1 MTDVNENKEIDQQE
15 TQAMDVPSGETTE
28 TTHPDVDEAAQ
39 EVDKREQ
46 LAQNLLRFIS
56 AVAQISSVPSRPT
69 TQVRNELK
77 DIFKH
82 YRTAFEDIF
91 GQDSIS
97 DVQEAWLTD
106 LSTLTAEVPELINSL
121 NLASFITERAE
132 PSLQRLNEQTH
143 WMACLRQRQEGV
155 HYLPIKLSVEDE
167 GAVKPGSEKR
177 LQHLVKTFR
186 LCASVASLE
195 DISGSEKM
203 SEFFLPIFVN
213 LVYPP
218 FALLLS
224 EEHPLNHYFNTPA
237 FRLPLYSEKY
247 QEYCH
252 GEDETNSSALEE
264 LLRKRQAVATEE
276 NATEESEKR
285 VSGMVTET
293 YTVNKDGEKGATL
306 SRLTGE
312 GEWVDIDVSEEDDI
326 QQRCLESVIAE
337 LIEIDPEEGAIFTI
351 KTEDIPLERAIREVR
366 TVRSEI
372 TSTNH
377 PEEVTITFFN
387 YN

>member
-1 MTDVNENKEIDQQE
+1 MTDVNENKETDQQE
-15 TQAMDVPSGETTE
+15 TPAVDVPSGETTE
-28 TTHPDVDEAAQ
+28 ATHPDVDETTQ
-39 EVDKREQ
+39 EVEKREQ
-46 LAQNLLRFIS
+46 LSQNLLKFIG
-56 AVAQISSVPSRPT
+56 AIAHISSVPSRST
-69 TQVRNELK
+69 AQVRSELK

-97 DVQEAWLTD
+97 DVQAAWLTD

-121 NLASFITERAE
+121 NLATFITERAE

-177 LQHLVKTFR
+177 LQQLVKTFR

-264 LLRKRQAVATEE
+264 LLRKRQADATEE
-276 NATEESEKR
+276 PKKQDAVAIVN
-285 VSGMVTET
+285 ET
-293 YTVNKDGEKGATL
+293 YTINKEGEKEATL
-306 SRLTGE
+306 SRLTNE
-312 GEWVDIDVSEEDDI
+312 GEWIDIDVSEEDDI
-326 QQRCLESVIAE
+326 QQRCLASVIAE

-351 KTEDIPLERAIREVR
+351 KTEDISLERAIREVR
-366 TVRSEI
+366 TVKSEI

-377 PEEVTITFFN
+377 PEEVNITFFN

>member
-1 MTDVNENKEIDQQE
+1 
-15 TQAMDVPSGETTE
+15 
-28 TTHPDVDEAAQ
+28 
-39 EVDKREQ
+39 
-46 LAQNLLRFIS
+46 
-56 AVAQISSVPSRPT
+56 
-69 TQVRNELK
+69 
-77 DIFKH
+77 
-82 YRTAFEDIF
+82 
-91 GQDSIS
+91 
-97 DVQEAWLTD
+97 
-106 LSTLTAEVPELINSL
+106 
-121 NLASFITERAE
+121 
-132 PSLQRLNEQTH
+132 
-143 WMACLRQRQEGV
+143 
-155 HYLPIKLSVEDE
+155 
-167 GAVKPGSEKR
+167 
-177 LQHLVKTFR
+177 
-186 LCASVASLE
+186 
-195 DISGSEKM
+195 M

-264 LLRKRQAVATEE
+264 LLRKRQADATEE
-276 NATEESEKR
+276 PKKQDAVAIVN
-285 VSGMVTET
+285 ET
-293 YTVNKDGEKGATL
+293 YTINKEGEKEATL
-306 SRLTGE
+306 SRLTNE

-326 QQRCLESVIAE
+326 QQRCLASVIAE

-351 KTEDIPLERAIREVR
+351 KTEDISLERAIREVR
-366 TVRSEI
+366 TVKSEI

>member
-15 TQAMDVPSGETTE
+15 TPAVDVPSGETTE
-28 TTHPDVDEAAQ
+28 TTHPDVDETTQ
-39 EVDKREQ
+39 EIDKREQ
-46 LAQNLLRFIS
+46 LAQNLLKFIG
-56 AVAQISSVPSRPT
+56 AVAHISSVPSRPT
-69 TQVRNELK
+69 AQVRNELK

-121 NLASFITERAE
+121 NLATFITERAE

-177 LQHLVKTFR
+177 LQQLVKTFR

-252 GEDETNSSALEE
+252 GEDETDSSALEE
-264 LLRKRQAVATEE
+264 LLRKRQADAE
-276 NATEESEKR
+276 EESERR
-285 VSGMVTET
+285 VSSMVTET
-293 YTVNKDGEKGATL
+293 YTINKDGEKEATL
-306 SRLTGE
+306 SRLTKE
-312 GEWVDIDVSEEDDI
+312 GEWVDIEVSEEDDI
-326 QQRCLESVIAE
+326 QQRCLASVIAE

-351 KTEDIPLERAIREVR
+351 NTEDIPLERAIREVR

>member
-15 TQAMDVPSGETTE
+15 TPAVDVPSGETTE
-28 TTHPDVDEAAQ
+28 ATHPDVDETTQ
-39 EVDKREQ
+39 EIDKREQ
-46 LAQNLLRFIS
+46 LAQNLLKFIG
-56 AVAQISSVPSRPT
+56 AVAHISSAPSRPT
-69 TQVRNELK
+69 AQVRNELK

-121 NLASFITERAE
+121 NLATFITERAE

-167 GAVKPGSEKR
+167 GAVKPGSEKC
-177 LQHLVKTFR
+177 LQQLVKTFR

-264 LLRKRQAVATEE
+264 LLRKRQADATEE
-276 NATEESEKR
+276 PKKQDAVAIVN
-285 VSGMVTET
+285 ET
-293 YTVNKDGEKGATL
+293 YTINKEGEKEATL
-306 SRLTGE
+306 SRLTEE

-326 QQRCLESVIAE
+326 QQRCLASVIAE
-337 LIEIDPEEGAIFTI
+337 FIEIDPEEGAIFTV
-351 KTEDIPLERAIREVR
+351 KTEDISLERAIREVR
-366 TVRSEI
+366 TVKSEI

>member
-15 TQAMDVPSGETTE
+15 TQAVDVPSGETTE
-28 TTHPDVDEAAQ
+28 ATHPDVDEATQ

-46 LAQNLLRFIS
+46 LAQNLLKFIG
-56 AVAQISSVPSRPT
+56 AVAHISSAPSRPT
-69 TQVRNELK
+69 AQVRNELK

-121 NLASFITERAE
+121 NLATFITERAE

-252 GEDETNSSALEE
+252 GEDETDSSALEE
-264 LLRKRQAVATEE
+264 LLRKRQADAE
-276 NATEESEKR
+276 EESERR
-285 VSGMVTET
+285 VSSMVTET
-293 YTVNKDGEKGATL
+293 YTINKDGEKEATL
-306 SRLTGE
+306 SRLTKE
-312 GEWVDIDVSEEDDI
+312 GEWVDIEVSEEDDI
-326 QQRCLESVIAE
+326 QQRCLASVIAE

-351 KTEDIPLERAIREVR
+351 NTEDIPLERAIREVR